1 MKTSRN
7 LLHSF
12 ISLPLLLGVA
22 ASPALA
28 AQTPES
34 ISNQEPQF
42 RNIEQ
47 PLLRIG
53 LSLGGVGM
61 IGILISSVS
70 DSNHESLLDQP
81 PM

>member
-7 LLHSF
+7 LLHSL
-12 ISLPLLLGVA
+12 IGLSLLLGVVT
-22 ASPALA
+22 SPALG

-34 ISNQEPQF
+34 VSDQSAQF

-47 PLLRIG
+47 PLFRIG
-53 LSLGGVGM
+53 LSLGGVGL
-61 IGILISSVS
+61 IGILISSAI
-70 DSNHESLLDQP
+70 DSKQGTSIDRH